1 MLYRHFISNTYTC
14 TSLGQHV
21 QLLYAIGSL
30 SFRTLPLM
38 DAFPQIIKII
48 LLYPQKPLFYMLLH
62 VKTTGADKSHGS
74 TIAYIP
80 HIQHRHTTIDL
91 STRHRLL
98 QQKSLPLFHTFSLSS
113 RHTHVTH
120 VTRTTDP
127 FNARTMHSHLT
138 YFPSS
143 VTSTSIL
150 EHTPHIRPTHSFTS
164 AIPQKRPFLP
174 TLTLI
179 ADLPP
184 RVVLPWLC
192 LDSYNA
198 YGPCLVAQQCCNIS

>member
-62 VKTTGADKSHGS
+62 VKTTGADKSHAS

-98 QQKSLPLFHTFSLSS
+98 QNLSLSFTPS
-113 RHTHVTH
+113 RSPHDTHTSRMSHAQPTLSTH
-120 VTRTTDP
+120 ERWINTSHISHH
-127 FNARTMHSHLT
+127 HSPAH
-138 YFPSS
+138 PSS
-143 VTSTSIL
+143 NT
-150 EHTPHIRPTHSFTS
+150 RPTHAPHILSPLPS
-164 AIPQKRPFLP
+164 PKNGPSYLPLPSLP
-174 TLTLI
+174 TFHH
-179 ADLPP
+179 AWFCHD
-184 RVVLPWLC
+184 RV
-192 LDSYNA
+192 
-198 YGPCLVAQQCCNIS
+198 

>member
-62 VKTTGADKSHGS
+62 VKTTGADKSHAS

-98 QQKSLPLFHTFSLSS
+98 QNLSLSFTPS
-113 RHTHVTH
+113 RSPHDTHTSRMSHAQPTL
-120 VTRTTDP
+120 
-127 FNARTMHSHLT
+127 FNARTMDKHLT

-143 VTSTSIL
+143 VTSTPIL
-150 EHTPHIRPTHSFTS
+150 EHTPHTRPTHSFTS

-184 RVVLPWLC
+184 RVVLP
-192 LDSYNA
+192 
-198 YGPCLVAQQCCNIS
+198 

>member
-1 MLYRHFISNTYTC
+1 MYLTTY
-14 TSLGQHV
+14 V
-21 QLLYAIGSL
+21 FVV
-30 SFRTLPLM
+30 FRTSTAPH
-38 DAFPQIIKII
+38 AFPQFIKII

-62 VKTTGADKSHGS
+62 VKTTGADKSHAS

-80 HIQHRHTTIDL
+80 HIQHRHTTNKHPIDL
-91 STRHRLL
+91 STQHRLL
-98 QQKSLPLFHTFSLSS
+98 QQKSLSFTPSRSPHDTHTS
-113 RHTHVTH
+113 RMSHAQPTL
-120 VTRTTDP
+120 
-127 FNARTMHSHLT
+127 FNARTMDKHLT

-150 EHTPHIRPTHSFTS
+150 EHTPHTRPTHSFTS

-184 RVVLPWLC
+184 RVVLP
-192 LDSYNA
+192 
-198 YGPCLVAQQCCNIS
+198 